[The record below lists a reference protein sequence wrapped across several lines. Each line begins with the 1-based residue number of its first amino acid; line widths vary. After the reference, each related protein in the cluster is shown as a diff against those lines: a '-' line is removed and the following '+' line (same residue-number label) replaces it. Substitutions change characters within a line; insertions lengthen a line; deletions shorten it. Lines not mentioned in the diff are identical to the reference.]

1 MIVFKAIKEILHMNY
16 TQIERLK
23 KDISKAIYYQKRL
36 TKKGKHT
43 LAYKMGKKIDCMSLS
58 LDDTKEAFTGVN

>member
-1 MIVFKAIKEILHMNY
+1 MSY

-23 KDISKAIYYQKRL
+23 RDISEAVYYQKRL

-43 LAYKMGKKIDCMSLS
+43 LAYKMGKKIDYMSQCLN
-58 LDDTKEAFTGVN
+58 DTEEAFAGVN